1 MVKYYIISY
10 FYLTSHLFT
19 IKTEVFSWN
28 LCSAPSQAFFWLI
41 GRLDINVTFWTVFV
55 INKESCNLAI
65 SNYYL
70 GHTVEINIVCVCG
83 YCINISASVAL
94 RVGKISSLLEKLG
107 CFENSWSTVRTLKI
121 KEFYTYSFLPLSSS
135 NNREPP
141 RRAFTVTITQHWGL
155 SACWL
160 AGSND
165 VTQGPE
171 RQTAFESQTPSQQ
184 REGEPDLL
192 HTAFDNSS
200 LKAERECAGCFT
212 DETSPL

>member
-10 FYLTSHLFT
+10 FYT
-19 IKTEVFSWN
+19 IKTDVFSWN

-55 INKESCNLAI
+55 INKDSCNLAI

-70 GHTVEINIVCVCG
+70 GHTVEINIACVCG
-83 YCINISASVAL
+83 YCININASVAL
-94 RVGKISSLLEKLG
+94 RVGRISLLLEKLG
-107 CFENSWSTVRTLKI
+107 VLKQLKSFKI

-141 RRAFTVTITQHWGL
+141 RRAFTVTLTQHWGL

-165 VTQGPE
+165 VTQGPADSVWIADAPSLHT
-171 RQTAFESQTPSQQ
+171 RVVPPSQQ

-200 LKAERECAGCFT
+200 EDWLLYWW
-212 DETSPL
+212 DVSSVV